1 MKVIGL
7 TGGIGMGKSTSA
19 AILARR
25 GVSVID
31 TDAIARE
38 VVEPGQP
45 VLHEIAATFGAE
57 VIDDQGKLCRSA
69 LAEIVFSDPSR
80 RQQLEAIL
88 HPRIRARWQKQIADW
103 QHAGER
109 IGVVVIPLLFETNA
123 QESFSAIVCTACSLA
138 SQHERLRARGM
149 TNQQIEQRKAA
160 QWPIEK
166 KIAASNFVVW
176 TEGSLDIHERQ
187 IERICGCLEVNSPRC

>member
-7 TGGIGMGKSTSA
+7 TGGIAMGKSTSA

-25 GVSVID
+25 GVPVID

-45 VLHEIAATFGAE
+45 TLHEIAATFGAE
-57 VIDDQGKLCRSA
+57 LIDDQGKLRRSA
-69 LAEIVFSDPSR
+69 LAQIVFSDTSR

-103 QHAGER
+103 QQAGER

-123 QESFSAIVCTACSLA
+123 QESFSAIVCTACSVA

-149 TNQQIEQRKAA
+149 TDQEIEQRRAA

-176 TEGSLDIHERQ
+176 TEGSLEIHERQ
-187 IERICGCLEVNSPRC
+187 IEQIFGCIGAR